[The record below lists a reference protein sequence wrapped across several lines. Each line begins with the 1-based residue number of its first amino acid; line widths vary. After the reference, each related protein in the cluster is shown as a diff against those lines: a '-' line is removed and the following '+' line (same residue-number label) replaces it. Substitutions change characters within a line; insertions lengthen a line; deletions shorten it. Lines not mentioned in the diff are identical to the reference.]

1 MKFHSI
7 WNPLLKAMIFGLVAY
22 IIYRHIIL
30 RANFEELYLSFISSI
45 STSKPIFLI
54 IAILLMPLNWF
65 LESLKWR
72 KLMLSAGP
80 ISKLLAYK
88 TIFSGISLGIITPQ
102 RLGEYGGRLLTIP
115 AEKNWLSILSTLAG
129 SISQNIVTLGLG
141 IIGLS
146 LLSMHTQILNN
157 LLLFPILIAIIVF
170 LSAGIYLFLNVDFVA
185 AILSKLQVK
194 KYFLKFQKQYHEFRL
209 IPRAHLAQVL
219 FLSLLRYMIYS
230 SQYMLLIY
238 FLGWN
243 IEWNIMLAGISTIF
257 LIQSGI
263 PIPPFL
269 GVLARGEIG
278 IVIWSLFEVNELS
291 ILTLTFL
298 IWILNLVVPALLG
311 LIVIFN
317 VNIIA
322 ALGYSENDKT

>member
-1 MKFHSI
+1 
-7 WNPLLKAMIFGLVAY
+7 
-22 IIYRHIIL
+22 
-30 RANFEELYLSFISSI
+30 
-45 STSKPIFLI
+45 
-54 IAILLMPLNWF
+54 
-65 LESLKWR
+65 
-72 KLMLSAGP
+72 MLSAGP
-80 ISKLLAYK
+80 ISKILAYK

-129 SISQNIVTLGLG
+129 SISQNIVTLGIG

-170 LSAGIYLFLNVDFVA
+170 LSAGVYLFLNVDFVA

-298 IWILNLVVPALLG
+298 IWVLNLVVPALLG